1 MCMQPAREGTSP
13 SDGRASPQRTS
24 GKPMTKHDVS
34 SRSLLVRGFGLEGI
48 FTGRLLIG
56 VQRLVGTQNAEGNQ
70 VAFELSL
77 HLGVELVK
85 VQSAFAG
92 DLNGDDLRS
101 HLAGLGR
108 VVQVDVCR
116 VDLPVTL
123 ERVFVGEGLGDQ
135 LSHALLVA

>member
-1 MCMQPAREGTSP
+1 MQPPREGTTP
-13 SDGRASPQRTS
+13 SDGRAFPQRTS
-24 GKPMTKHDVS
+24 DTPTTKHDVS
-34 SRSLLVRGFGLEGI
+34 SCSLLVRGFGLEGV
-48 FTGRLLIG
+48 FTGLLLVG
-56 VQRLVGTQNAEGNQ
+56 AQRLIGTQNAEGNQ
-70 VAFELSL
+70 VAFELRL

-92 DLNGDDLRS
+92 DLDGDDLRS
-101 HLAGLGR
+101 HLAWLGW
-108 VVQVDVCR
+108 VVEVDVRR